1 MEMMEWLQ
9 KALLPLVP
17 RIDGDAA
24 DRGDAGEGRRDSWR
38 LRRKARRSPA
48 RARHFIAA
56 GRRWCGRRGEAVC
69 GGESGAVGAAAED
82 AELVATGH
90 AAAAMHEVSARR
102 STPSVR
108 ASEFL
113 SFSPIAFK
121 SVWRFTVSTR
131 AAVMR
136 RPAAPSLPPGFLGA
150 STRYQGSWNA
160 MTLLEYLRP
169 RRADPLARWPG
180 PCPRGHRRTH

>member
-1 MEMMEWLQ
+1 MQLIEVTPE
-9 KALLPLVP
+9 KVVAIP
-17 RIDGDAA
+17 G
-24 DRGDAGEGRRDSWR
+24 GC
-38 LRRKARRSPA
+38 
-48 RARHFIAA
+48 A
-56 GRRWCGRRGEAVC
+56 GRHDDHRREHAISSRPDDEWYGRRGEAVC
-69 GGESGAVGAAAED
+69 GGESDAVGAAAED

-102 STPSVR
+102 LTPSVR

-136 RPAAPSLPPGFLGA
+136 RPAAPSLRPGFLGA